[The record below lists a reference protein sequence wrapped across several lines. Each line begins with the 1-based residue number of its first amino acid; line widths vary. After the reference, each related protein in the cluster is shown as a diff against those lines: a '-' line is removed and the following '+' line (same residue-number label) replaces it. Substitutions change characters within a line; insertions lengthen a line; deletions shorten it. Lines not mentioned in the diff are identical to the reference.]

1 MTYNQ
6 ETIIK
11 QKHRNERDDGIHK
24 QGYENSYHKGFICL
38 RR

>member
-11 QKHRNERDDGIHK
+11 QKHRNEMMEFTNKDMKTAIIK
-24 QGYENSYHKGFICL
+24 VSYV
-38 RR
+38 